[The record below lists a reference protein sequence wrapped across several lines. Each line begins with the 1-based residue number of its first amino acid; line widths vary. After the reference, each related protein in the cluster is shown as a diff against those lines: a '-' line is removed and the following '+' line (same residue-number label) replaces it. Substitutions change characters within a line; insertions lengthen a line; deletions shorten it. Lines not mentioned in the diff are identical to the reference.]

1 MNYKEFD
8 AMAQQNG
15 ITRTKEEKAKHI
27 WPAKIEDLLPVTT
40 NIGIED
46 IIKLGS
52 KVAQTA
58 VVTVDG
64 YPLID
69 RTELYIASA
78 VTGVSLFT
86 GLTLENMNTFEAY
99 EIILKYDL
107 EDYVESHV
115 GYEKMLYTY
124 SEEYAKFI
132 EEQHTAEFILNKHL
146 TALGN
151 RLSETLDNLDAFLK
165 NSDFS
170 TESYEKLLNGL
181 KGLGSAVEKADS
193 AVSAMKEEVK
203 QAKRPRKKINS
214 AQ

>member
-8 AMAQQNG
+8 ALAQQNG
-15 ITRTKEEKAKHI
+15 IVRTKEEKASHV
-27 WPAKIEDLLPVTT
+27 WPAKIEDILPVTS
-40 NIGIED
+40 NISIED

-58 VVTVDG
+58 VVTIDG
-64 YPLID
+64 YPLVD

-86 GLTLENMNTFEAY
+86 GLTLEDMNTFEAY
-99 EIILKYDL
+99 EVILKYDL

-115 GYEKMLYTY
+115 GYDKMLYTY
-124 SEEYAKFI
+124 AEEYAKFI

-146 TALGN
+146 TTLSN
-151 RLSETLDNLDAFLK
+151 RLNKTLDNLDAFLK

-170 TESYEKLLNGL
+170 TESYDKLLDGL
-181 KGLGSAVEKADS
+181 KGLGSAVEKADD

-203 QAKRPRKKINS
+203 QTKKPRKKTNI